1 MSACFSSL
9 MSAGILDRVCARV
22 CVHMRASVCVCAWIN
37 MTEGLYS
44 CVHILNN

>member
-22 CVHMRASVCVCAWIN
+22 CVHVRACVCVC
-37 MTEGLYS
+37 MDKYD
-44 CVHILNN
+44 